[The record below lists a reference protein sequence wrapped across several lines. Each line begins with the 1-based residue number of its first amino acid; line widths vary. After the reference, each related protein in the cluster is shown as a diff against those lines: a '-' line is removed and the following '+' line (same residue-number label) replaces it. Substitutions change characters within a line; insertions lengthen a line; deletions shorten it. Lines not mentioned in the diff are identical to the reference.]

1 MHGYL
6 SDPATRL
13 IRARRKTLS
22 IRIIQEGNLEIRAPL
37 GMPKGEIEA
46 FLKEKAQWI
55 ETHRAKVLA
64 EYAQG
69 QEAPLGEEE
78 ILTLAEQMRRCLP
91 EKLNRHGASMGVTFG
106 RVTIRCQQTRWGS
119 CSSRG
124 NLNFNC
130 LLMLAPEEVLDY
142 VVVHEL
148 AHRKQMNH
156 SALFWQEVARE
167 CPDYKKPLRWLKDR
181 GGALLSRARAGKD

>member
-22 IRIIQEGNLEIRAPL
+22 IRITQEGNLEIRAPL

-78 ILTLAEQMRRCLP
+78 ILTLAEQMRQRLP
-91 EKLNRHGASMGVTFG
+91 EKLNRHAASMGVTFS

-156 SALFWQEVARE
+156 SALFWQEVERE
-167 CPDYKKPLRWLKDR
+167 CPDYKKSLRWLKDR

>member
-22 IRIIQEGNLEIRAPL
+22 IRITQEGNLEIRAPL
-37 GMPKGEIEA
+37 GMSKGEIEA

-55 ETHRAKVLA
+55 ETHQAKVLA
-64 EYAQG
+64 EYTQG
-69 QEAPLGEEE
+69 REAPLGEEE
-78 ILTLAEQMRRCLP
+78 ILTLAEQMRQRLP
-91 EKLNRHGASMGVTFG
+91 EKLNRHAASMGVTFG

-167 CPDYKKPLRWLKDR
+167 CPDYKKSLRWLKDR

>member
-22 IRIIQEGNLEIRAPL
+22 IRITQEGNLEIRAPL

-78 ILTLAEQMRRCLP
+78 ILILAEQMRQRLP
-91 EKLNRHGASMGVTFG
+91 EKLNRHAASMGVTFG
-106 RVTIRCQQTRWGS
+106 NVTIRCQQTRWGS
-119 CSSRG
+119 CSSGG

-167 CPDYKKPLRWLKDR
+167 CPDYKKSLRWLKDR

>member
-1 MHGYL
+1 MMQ
-6 SDPATRL
+6 TRL
-13 IRARRKTLS
+13 LRSRRKTLS
-22 IRIIQEGNLEIRAPL
+22 IRITQEGNLEIRAPL
-37 GMPKGEIEA
+37 GMPKREIEA

-78 ILTLAEQMRRCLP
+78 ILTLAEQMRQRLP
-91 EKLNRHGASMGVTFG
+91 EKLNRHAASMGVTFG

-119 CSSRG
+119 CSGKG

-156 SALFWQEVARE
+156 SALFWQEVERE
-167 CPDYKKPLRWLKDR
+167 CPDYKKSLRWLKDR

>member
-22 IRIIQEGNLEIRAPL
+22 IRITQEGNLEIRAPL
-37 GMPKGEIEA
+37 GMSKGEIEA

-78 ILTLAEQMRRCLP
+78 ILTLAEQMRQGLP
-91 EKLNRHGASMGVTFG
+91 EKLNRHAASMGVTFG

-119 CSSRG
+119 CSGKG

-167 CPDYKKPLRWLKDR
+167 CPDYKKSLRWLKDR

>member
-22 IRIIQEGNLEIRAPL
+22 IRITQEGNLEIRAPL

-64 EYAQG
+64 EYTQG

-78 ILTLAEQMRRCLP
+78 ILTLAEQMRQRLP
-91 EKLNRHGASMGVTFG
+91 EKLNRHAASMGVTFG

-119 CSSRG
+119 CSGKG

-167 CPDYKKPLRWLKDR
+167 CPDYKKSLRWLKDR

>member
-22 IRIIQEGNLEIRAPL
+22 IRITQEGNLEIRAPL
-37 GMPKGEIEA
+37 GMSKGEIEA

-69 QEAPLGEEE
+69 QGAPLGEEE
-78 ILTLAEQMRRCLP
+78 ILTLAEQMRQRLP
-91 EKLNRHGASMGVTFG
+91 EKLNRHAASMGVTFG

-167 CPDYKKPLRWLKDR
+167 CPDYKKSLRWLKDR

>member
-22 IRIIQEGNLEIRAPL
+22 IRITQEGNLEIRAPL

-78 ILTLAEQMRRCLP
+78 ILTLAEQMRQRLP
-91 EKLNRHGASMGVTFG
+91 EKLNRHAASMGVTFG

-119 CSSRG
+119 CSGKG

-156 SALFWQEVARE
+156 SALFWREVARE
-167 CPDYKKPLRWLKDR
+167 CPDYKKSLRWLKDR

>member
-22 IRIIQEGNLEIRAPL
+22 IRITQEGNLEIRAPL

-78 ILTLAEQMRRCLP
+78 ILTLAEQMRQRLP
-91 EKLNRHGASMGVTFG
+91 EKLNRHAASMGVTFG

-130 LLMLAPEEVLDY
+130 LLMLAPEGVLDY

-156 SALFWQEVARE
+156 SALFWQEVERE
-167 CPDYKKPLRWLKDR
+167 CPDYKKSLRWLKDR

>member
-6 SDPATRL
+6 SDPAARL

-22 IRIIQEGNLEIRAPL
+22 IRITQEGNLEIRAPL

-78 ILTLAEQMRRCLP
+78 ILTLAEQMRQRLP
-91 EKLNRHGASMGVTFG
+91 EKLNRHAASMGVTFG

-119 CSSRG
+119 CSGKG

-167 CPDYKKPLRWLKDR
+167 CPDYKKSLRWLKDR

>member
-22 IRIIQEGNLEIRAPL
+22 IRITQEGNLEIRAPL
-37 GMPKGEIEA
+37 GMSKGEIEA

-78 ILTLAEQMRRCLP
+78 ILTLAEQMRQRLP
-91 EKLNRHGASMGVTFG
+91 EKLNRHAASMGVTFG

-156 SALFWQEVARE
+156 SALFWHEVARE
-167 CPDYKKPLRWLKDR
+167 CPDYKKSLRWLKDR

>member
-22 IRIIQEGNLEIRAPL
+22 IRITQEGNLEIRAPL
-37 GMPKGEIEA
+37 GMPRGEIEA

-78 ILTLAEQMRRCLP
+78 ILTLAEQMRQRLP
-91 EKLNRHGASMGVTFG
+91 EKLNRHAASMGVTFG

-156 SALFWQEVARE
+156 SALFWQEVERE
-167 CPDYKKPLRWLKDR
+167 CPDYKKSLRWLKDR

>member
-6 SDPATRL
+6 SDPAARL

-22 IRIIQEGNLEIRAPL
+22 IRITQEGNLEIRAPL

-78 ILTLAEQMRRCLP
+78 ILTLAEQMRQRLP
-91 EKLNRHGASMGVTFG
+91 EKLNRHAASMGVTFG

-130 LLMLAPEEVLDY
+130 LLMLAPEGVLDY

-167 CPDYKKPLRWLKDR
+167 CPDYKKSLRWLKDR

>member
-13 IRARRKTLS
+13 IRARRRTLS
-22 IRIIQEGNLEIRAPL
+22 IRITQEGNLEIRAPL

-78 ILTLAEQMRRCLP
+78 ILALAEQMRQRLP
-91 EKLNRHGASMGVTFG
+91 EKLNRHAASMGVTFG

-167 CPDYKKPLRWLKDR
+167 CPDYKKSLRWLKDR

>member
-22 IRIIQEGNLEIRAPL
+22 IRITQEGNLEIRAPL

-78 ILTLAEQMRRCLP
+78 ILTLAEQMRQRLP
-91 EKLNRHGASMGVTFG
+91 EKLNRHAASMGVTFG
-106 RVTIRCQQTRWGS
+106 RVTIRCQQTRGGS

-156 SALFWQEVARE
+156 SALFWQEVERE
-167 CPDYKKPLRWLKDR
+167 CPDYKKSLRWLKDR

>member
-22 IRIIQEGNLEIRAPL
+22 IRITQEGNLEIRAPL

-78 ILTLAEQMRRCLP
+78 ILTLAEQMRQRLP
-91 EKLNRHGASMGVTFG
+91 EKLNRHAASMGVTFG

>member
-22 IRIIQEGNLEIRAPL
+22 IRITQEGNLEIRAPL

-69 QEAPLGEEE
+69 QQAPLGEEE
-78 ILTLAEQMRRCLP
+78 ILTLAEQMRQRLP
-91 EKLNRHGASMGVTFG
+91 EKLNRYAASMGVTFG

-167 CPDYKKPLRWLKDR
+167 CPDYKKSLRWLKDR

>member
-22 IRIIQEGNLEIRAPL
+22 IRITQEGNLEIRAPL

-78 ILTLAEQMRRCLP
+78 ILTLAEQMRQRLP
-91 EKLNRHGASMGVTFG
+91 EKLNRHAASMGVTFG
-106 RVTIRCQQTRWGS
+106 NVTIRCQQTRWGS

-156 SALFWQEVARE
+156 SALFWREVERE
-167 CPDYKKPLRWLKDR
+167 CPDYKKSLRWLKDR

>member
-1 MHGYL
+1 MYGYL

-22 IRIIQEGNLEIRAPL
+22 IRITQEGNLEIRAPL

-78 ILTLAEQMRRCLP
+78 ILTLAEQMRQRLP
-91 EKLNRHGASMGVTFG
+91 EKLNRHAASMGVTFG

-119 CSSRG
+119 CSSGG

-167 CPDYKKPLRWLKDR
+167 CPDYKKSLRWLKDR

>member
-22 IRIIQEGNLEIRAPL
+22 IRITQEGNLEIRAPL

-64 EYAQG
+64 EYVQG

-78 ILTLAEQMRRCLP
+78 ILTLAEQMRQRLP
-91 EKLNRHGASMGVTFG
+91 EKLNRHAASMGVTFG

-156 SALFWQEVARE
+156 SALFWQEVERE
-167 CPDYKKPLRWLKDR
+167 CPDYKKSLRWLKDR

>member
-22 IRIIQEGNLEIRAPL
+22 IRITQEGNLEIRAPL

-78 ILTLAEQMRRCLP
+78 ILTLAEQMRQRLP

-167 CPDYKKPLRWLKDR
+167 CPDYKKSLRWLKDR

>member
-1 MHGYL
+1 MHGCL
-6 SDPATRL
+6 SDPAARL

-22 IRIIQEGNLEIRAPL
+22 IRITQEGNLEIRAPL

-78 ILTLAEQMRRCLP
+78 ILTLAEQMRQRLP

-156 SALFWQEVARE
+156 SALFWQEVERE
-167 CPDYKKPLRWLKDR
+167 CPDYKKSLRWLKDR

>member
-22 IRIIQEGNLEIRAPL
+22 IRITQEGNLEIRAPL

-78 ILTLAEQMRRCLP
+78 ILTLAEQMRQRLP
-91 EKLNRHGASMGVTFG
+91 EKLNRHAASMGVTFG

-119 CSSRG
+119 CSGKG

-156 SALFWQEVARE
+156 SALFWQEVERE
-167 CPDYKKPLRWLKDR
+167 CPDYKKSLFWLKDR

>member
-22 IRIIQEGNLEIRAPL
+22 IRITQEGNLEIRAPL
-37 GMPKGEIEA
+37 GMPEGEIEA

-78 ILTLAEQMRRCLP
+78 ILTLAEQMRQRLP
-91 EKLNRHGASMGVTFG
+91 EKLNRHAASMGVTFG

-156 SALFWQEVARE
+156 SALFWQEVERE
-167 CPDYKKPLRWLKDR
+167 CPDYKKSLRWLKDR
-181 GGALLSRARAGKD
+181 GGALLSRARAGRD

>member
-22 IRIIQEGNLEIRAPL
+22 IRITQEGNLEIRTPL

-64 EYAQG
+64 EYTQG

-78 ILTLAEQMRRCLP
+78 ILTLAEQMRQRLP
-91 EKLNRHGASMGVTFG
+91 EKLNRHAASMGVTFG

-167 CPDYKKPLRWLKDR
+167 CPDYKKSLRWLKDR

>member
-6 SDPATRL
+6 SDPAARL

-22 IRIIQEGNLEIRAPL
+22 IRITQEGNLEIRAPL

-78 ILTLAEQMRRCLP
+78 ILTLAEQMRQCLP

-156 SALFWQEVARE
+156 SALFWQEVERE
-167 CPDYKKPLRWLKDR
+167 CPDYKKSLRWLKDR

>member
-22 IRIIQEGNLEIRAPL
+22 IRITQEGNLEIRAPL

-64 EYAQG
+64 EYTQG

-78 ILTLAEQMRRCLP
+78 ILTLAEQMRQRLP
-91 EKLNRHGASMGVTFG
+91 EKLNRHAASMGVTFG

-167 CPDYKKPLRWLKDR
+167 CPDYKKSLRWLKDR
-181 GGALLSRARAGKD
+181 GGALLSRARAGRD

>member
-22 IRIIQEGNLEIRAPL
+22 IRITQEGNLEIRAPL

-55 ETHRAKVLA
+55 ESHRAKVLA

-78 ILTLAEQMRRCLP
+78 ILTLAEQMRQRLP
-91 EKLNRHGASMGVTFG
+91 EKLNRHAASMGVTFG

-167 CPDYKKPLRWLKDR
+167 CPDYKKSLRWLKDR

>member
-22 IRIIQEGNLEIRAPL
+22 IRITQEGNLEIRAPL

-69 QEAPLGEEE
+69 QEAPLDEEE

-91 EKLNRHGASMGVTFG
+91 EKLNRHAASMGVTFG

-156 SALFWQEVARE
+156 SALFWREVERE
-167 CPDYKKPLRWLKDR
+167 CPDYKKSLRWLKDK

>member
-22 IRIIQEGNLEIRAPL
+22 IRITQEGNLEIRAPL

-78 ILTLAEQMRRCLP
+78 ILTLAEQMRQGLP

-167 CPDYKKPLRWLKDR
+167 CPDYKKSLRWLKDR

>member
-6 SDPATRL
+6 SDPTTRL

-22 IRIIQEGNLEIRAPL
+22 IRITQEGNLEIRAPL

-119 CSSRG
+119 CSGKG

-156 SALFWQEVARE
+156 SALFWREVERE
-167 CPDYKKPLRWLKDR
+167 CPDYKKSLRWLKDR